1 MKKAVLFI
9 FAVIFSCASFA
20 QQALWGGRKVVSPEV
35 NADKTVTFRLAAPQA
50 QTVQVTGDCI
60 ENSVADMQKDADG
73 MWSFT
78 TGVLPSEL
86 YLYNFIVDGVKITD
100 PTSVYVIRD
109 TATMFS
115 YFVVTGGKADNYMDN
130 DVPHGTLSEVW
141 YDSPKMGF
149 SRRLSVYTPAG
160 YENSKEKYPVLYLLH
175 GMGGDEVAWTEQGR
189 AKQILDNLIAQ
200 GKTKPMIVV
209 MPNGNASEHAAPGV
223 DPKGLVRPTTKLPHT
238 VDGLYETAFP
248 EIISFVEKH
257 YRVKTDAGH
266 RAIAGLSMGG
276 YHSLY
281 ISINNPDLFDWIG
294 MFSSAII
301 WGKEDAAYGYV
312 YKDMYGKLEKM
323 FTPKKQN
330 KHLYLAIGKEDFL
343 YAENEDFRK
352 HLDAMQFKPRAYT
365 YRESGGG
372 HIWRNWRDYLVEFTQ
387 TLFR

>member
-1 MKKAVLFI
+1 MKKAIILI

-20 QQALWGGRKVVSPEV
+20 QQAFGKRSKVISPEV
-35 NADKTVTFRLAAPQA
+35 NADKTVTFRIAAPQA

-60 ENSVADMQKDADG
+60 ENAVADMQKG
-73 MWSFT
+73 ENGVWTFT

-100 PTSVYVIRD
+100 PASVYVIRD

-141 YDSPKMGF
+141 YDSPKIGF
-149 SRRLSVYTPAG
+149 SRRMSVYTPAG

-175 GMGGDEVAWTEQGR
+175 GMGGDELAWRELGR

-209 MPNGNASEHAAPGV
+209 MPNGNASEHAAPGT

-238 VDGLYETAFP
+238 VDGLFETAFP
-248 EIISFVEKH
+248 EIVSFVEKH
-257 YRVKTDAGH
+257 YRVKADARH
-266 RAIAGLSMGG
+266 RALAGLSMGG
-276 YHSLY
+276 YHTLY
-281 ISINNPDLFDWIG
+281 ISINNPGLFDWMG
-294 MFSSAII
+294 VFSSDII
-301 WGKEDAAYGYV
+301 WGKEDAEYGSV
-312 YKDMYGKLEKM
+312 YKDLYGKLERM
-323 FTPKKQN
+323 FAQKNQN
-330 KHLYLAIGKEDFL
+330 KHFFLAIGREDDL
-343 YAENEDFRK
+343 YAANEDFRK
-352 HLDAMQFKPRAYT
+352 RLAALPHKPYAYT

-372 HIWRNWRDYLVEFTQ
+372 HKWRNWRDYLVEFTQ